1 MMPSTERPMREL
13 AGRAWA
19 RSGST
24 GRWGSTASPL
34 STRPR
39 LPLRLLMH
47 HQGVLCVLCT
57 AVRDVGA
64 VAPVTKHRLP
74 VRTLVLSCWHVL
86 SQSLRTAT
94 CTNRGC
100 LVLSRRL
107 RTPSQDTL
115 KKISELAGTA
125 PSVQEFK
132 EAFGGSKA
140 LARTPPRL
148 Y

>member
-1 MMPSTERPMREL
+1 
-13 AGRAWA
+13 
-19 RSGST
+19 
-24 GRWGSTASPL
+24 
-34 STRPR
+34 
-39 LPLRLLMH
+39 MH

-100 LVLSRRL
+100 LVLSRTCTDRGCLVLSRRL